1 MTNTYEEPEGPPGG
15 VDGRG
20 GVDPG
25 GVDPGGVDPGGVDPG
40 GVDPVVTDL
49 VVADPVMTGF
59 AARLDEIMA
68 NERAMSTLAAR
79 RIRLFDG
86 LRRFSE
92 TEVVASLGGPGGLDG
107 GESVG
112 GEPHGWDAAT
122 VARRELVFELAAA
135 LRIPERT
142 IEGLLDEAQALSESL
157 PATMA
162 ALADG
167 DISYRHAAAMLDQAR
182 SLPEE
187 ARAAFEEELLPT
199 ARELTVSKFTRKA
212 RRQRERLHPVSI
224 GERHT
229 AAVAERRVWV
239 QLLDDGMA
247 DLTARLSAE
256 AALAAYNR
264 LTQIAEGQKSP
275 DDDRHIGQRRAD
287 AFADLLL
294 SGDTCAAAEAGEP
307 LLSDTDGRTH
317 RDVGHGIHPEVSVTV
332 PVMTLLGH
340 TEEPGELNGY
350 GPIDPDTACRLAA
363 NAPSFARIL
372 VHPVTSAILDVDRK
386 RYRVP
391 ADLRTALA
399 LRDGTCRTIGCNQ
412 PAGHC
417 DIDHT
422 VAHADGGATR
432 IGNLAHHCPAH
443 HRFKHHTRVQ
453 MRNLP
458 GGDIEMTTPSG
469 KVYVTRPD
477 NPFQSRGT
485 WFSDAGAAGDDDG
498 EAMPF

>member
-1 MTNTYEEPEGPPGG
+1 M
-15 VDGRG
+15 
-20 GVDPG
+20 
-25 GVDPGGVDPGGVDPG
+25 
-40 GVDPVVTDL
+40 
-49 VVADPVMTGF
+49 AGF
-59 AARLDEIMA
+59 AARLDEIVE
-68 NERAMSTLAAR
+68 NERAMSALAAR
-79 RIRLFDG
+79 RIRLLDE
-86 LRRFSE
+86 LRCYSE
-92 TEVVASLGGPGGLDG
+92 TEIVASLGGDDSGGGPVGDG
-107 GESVG
+107 AVG
-112 GEPHGWDAAT
+112 DELHGWDAAT

-142 IEGLLDEAQALSESL
+142 IEGLLDEAQALNESL
-157 PATMA
+157 PATMT
-162 ALADG
+162 ALDDG

-182 SLPEE
+182 SLPEC
-187 ARAAFEEELLPT
+187 ARAAFEEELLPA
-199 ARELTVSKFTRKA
+199 ARELTVSKFSRKA

-275 DDDRHIGQRRAD
+275 DDDRHIGQMRAD

-307 LLSDTDGRTH
+307 LLSDVDGRTH
-317 RDVGHGIHPEVSVTV
+317 RDVGHGIRPEVGVTV
-332 PVMTLLGH
+332 PVMTLLGR
-340 TEEPGELNGY
+340 TEEPGELDGY
-350 GPIDPDTACRLAA
+350 GPIDPDTARRLAA
-363 NAPSFARIL
+363 RAPSFVRIL

-391 ADLRTALA
+391 ADLRTALV
-399 LRDGTCRTIGCNQ
+399 LRDGTCRTVGCNQ

-417 DIDHT
+417 EIDHT
-422 VAHADGGATR
+422 VARVDGGITQ
-432 IGNLAHHCPAH
+432 IGNLAHHCPKH
-443 HRFKHHTRVQ
+443 HHFKHHTRVR

-485 WFSDAGAAGDDDG
+485 WPSDAGGVEGDDSA
-498 EAMPF
+498 EVMPL

>member
-1 MTNTYEEPEGPPGG
+1 MTNTYGKPEEPPGG
-15 VDGRG
+15 PPSETGPVG
-20 GVDPG
+20 P
-25 GVDPGGVDPGGVDPG
+25 
-40 GVDPVVTDL
+40 DPVS
-49 VVADPVMTGF
+49 ADPVMADPVMAAF
-59 AARLDEIMA
+59 AARLDEIVE
-68 NERAMSTLAAR
+68 NERAMSALAAR
-79 RIRLFDG
+79 RIRLLDG

-92 TEVVASLGGPGGLDG
+92 SEVVASLGDAAGAGAAGAGAAGGDA
-107 GESVG
+107 VG
-112 GEPHGWDAAT
+112 GGHHGWDAAT

-142 IEGLLDEAQALSESL
+142 VEGLLDEAQGLSESL
-157 PATMA
+157 PATMT
-162 ALADG
+162 ALAEG
-167 DISYRHAAAMLDQAR
+167 DISYRYAAAMLEQAR
-182 SLPEE
+182 SLPEA
-187 ARAAFEEELLPT
+187 ARAGFEEELLPD
-199 ARELTVSKFTRKA
+199 AQELTVSKFSRKA

-264 LTQIAEGQKSP
+264 LTQIAQEQKSP
-275 DDDRHIGQRRAD
+275 EDDRHMGQKRAD

-294 SGDTCAAAEAGEP
+294 SGDTCTAAEAGEQ
-307 LLSDTDGRTH
+307 LLSDIDGRTH
-317 RDVGHGIHPEVSVTV
+317 RDVGHGIRPEVSVTV

-340 TEEPGELNGY
+340 THEPGELNGY
-350 GPIDPDTACRLAA
+350 GPIDPDTARRLAA
-363 NAPSFARIL
+363 RAPSFVRIL

-391 ADLRTALA
+391 ADLRTALV
-399 LRDGTCRTIGCNQ
+399 LRDGTCRTVGCNQ

-422 VAHADGGATR
+422 VARVDGGATR
-432 IGNLAHHCPAH
+432 IGNLSHHCPTH
-443 HRFKHHTRVQ
+443 HRFKHHTRVR

-477 NPFQSRGT
+477 NPFQSQGR
-485 WFSDAGAAGDDDG
+485 WFSDAGADADDG
-498 EAMPF
+498 PDGVFGDGESGEGVPF